1 MQHWVHAARIR
12 ILTVSPIFPQNA
24 FELRPHTGPRDYLS
38 TYIHIADSAIAAL
51 SLSLR
56 LSVLARVCAPNMA
69 SFTRRLLCL
78 CGATSLQAE
87 LHTERSSSTL
97 YSVRGAAELVD
108 MHAATA
114 STSTARRSS
123 RTGPHAER
131 SRSYSMSTEIGDDE
145 AFVVSRLRSDCGG
158 AGTSSRRFPGFP
170 LPM

>member
-1 MQHWVHAARIR
+1 
-12 ILTVSPIFPQNA
+12 
-24 FELRPHTGPRDYLS
+24 
-38 TYIHIADSAIAAL
+38 
-51 SLSLR
+51 
-56 LSVLARVCAPNMA
+56 MA

-87 LHTERSSSTL
+87 LQAERSSSTL

-108 MHAATA
+108 LAATT